1 MNEFVMNSINA
12 ILIFVAA
19 GVPIYLC
26 LRLEGYLRL
35 LTCALA
41 SFVTIHGIYHLLEL
55 TDYHELAENLFE
67 PFSVALLIV
76 FAVMYIR
83 IRKKK
88 ELLYQNDH

>member
-1 MNEFVMNSINA
+1 MNSINT

-41 SFVTIHGIYHLLEL
+41 SFVTIHGIYHMLEL
-55 TDYHELAENLFE
+55 IDYHEIAESLFE
-67 PFSVALLIV
+67 PLSVALLIV
-76 FAVMYIR
+76 FAIMYLR

-88 ELLYQNDH
+88 KVVVS